1 MIFYNMSH
9 TKGADGKYHI
19 AGKKYEMLIGT
30 RAQVWHGTAYKTAGG
45 LTKGHLMQNK
55 AGRIVSRAKHSTAK
69 KEMRLLKHG
78 YGTKKGKFGY
88 VKVGSRRSRSSK
100 RSQKGGAGM
109 APLSPADVSAPTVI
123 EDVVAQVFSP
133 LDRALTGGRRRSRS
147 QKGGAGMAPLSPA
160 DVSAPSMIADV
171 VPQQF
176 SPLDRALTGGRRRS
190 RSAKRSQRGG
200 LPYGSAFSPADAMS
214 SGIDGQGITDY
225 AAHGST
231 DVQIAAGMAGGRRRA
246 RSARRSRAAKRSRS
260 ARRARSA
267 KRSRASR
274 RSRGASRARSL
285 ALRGGTADR
294 RSFGFPV
301 APSSPTISALRA

>member
-19 AGKKYEMLIGT
+19 AGKKYDMLIGT

-100 RSQKGGAGM
+100 RSQRGGAGM
-109 APLSPADVSAPTVI
+109 MPLSPADVTAPTVI
-123 EDVVAQVFSP
+123 EDVVSQVFSP
-133 LDRALTGGRRRSRS
+133 LDRALTGGRRRRSRS
-147 QKGGAGMAPLSPA
+147 QKGGAGMMPLSPA
-160 DVSAPSMIADV
+160 DVTAPSMIADV
-171 VPQQF
+171 NPQQF
-176 SPLDRALTGGRRRS
+176 SPLDRALVGGRRRS
-190 RSAKRSQRGG
+190 RSRSQRGG
-200 LPYGSAFSPADAMS
+200 LPYGSAFSPADAMA

-225 AAHGST
+225 AAQGSN
-231 DVQIAAGMAGGRRRA
+231 DVQVAAGMAGGRRRA
-246 RSARRSRAAKRSRS
+246 RSARRSRASRRSRS

-267 KRSRASR
+267 R

-294 RSFGFPV
+294 RSFGIPV
-301 APSSPTISALRA
+301 VPSTPTMAALRA